1 MKNRTASIIILIL
14 LALLTA
20 PSLTL
25 GKQQPYRSPS
35 NKGPIGWDIYR
46 QLNRLPE
53 LKSGVQTLQF
63 SSYDRTGGNDDGF
76 QGTYSCLKQD
86 ASGCVIADYKG
97 SGEIESI
104 WFTRD
109 DGDVTK
115 TGNIQIILD
124 GKKVVDAPLQD
135 VVDGKLGAPF
145 IYPLVANADQSS
157 GGVYIKIPMPFKES
171 MRVITK
177 KNPLFYHVTY
187 RAFSNS
193 DGVKTFDS
201 SDKALDVIDMLKHS
215 GIQNPIPKQP
225 KAKKKFKDFHLS
237 PGEKV
242 TLTDLNG
249 PGRISEFRLRIPQIV
264 GPKIGKRV
272 TDDGRAFGKGGY
284 SEYKAKIN
292 PNNDG
297 IRLTRRYDPG
307 IGQQKASILVDGVVA
322 GEWSGLPQSAT
333 WADQSVEIPASFTKG
348 KSEITIR
355 NVFVSSNLDFNE
367 FTYWVDSKLNN
378 EWVRTD
384 TMNIGPN
391 SVSDE
396 TAHNYKIVGQT
407 WSGVRNNNYPN
418 TGDVAVIAASDDVL
432 QNTRVRM
439 YFDGELTV
447 DSPLGEFFGSAL
459 GEYDVRSL
467 FFAMDTA
474 PDGWYSSWWPM
485 PYGLSAKIE
494 LYNGSTHDIK
504 SGQSQVT
511 FEKSGQWEKGQWEK
525 EPGLNKIYGYFKT
538 TSVRGETTP
547 GVDWQFLK
555 AIGKGTIVGVT
566 HTMEGKD
573 LTRHYLEGDERVFV
587 NEATVPQIPG
597 TGTEDFYEG
606 GWYFNRGT
614 FTNPI
619 NGNPAHENTSFGSK
633 YDSTGAYRLF
643 IGDEISFNTSVR
655 FGIEHGPTND
665 IPATYGSTTYW
676 YGNN

>member
-1 MKNRTASIIILIL
+1 MKNRISTIIILISL
-14 LALLTA
+14 VLLTA
-20 PSLTL
+20 PSLTF
-25 GKQQPYRSPS
+25 GKQKPDRSLS

-46 QLNRLPE
+46 NLHRLPE
-53 LKSGVQTLQF
+53 IKSGVQTHQF
-63 SSYDRTGGNDDGF
+63 SSYDRTGGNNDGF
-76 QGTYSCLKQD
+76 EGTYSCLQQD
-86 ASGCVIADYKG
+86 ANGCVIADYKG

-109 DGDVTK
+109 EGNVTK
-115 TGNIQIILD
+115 TGSIQIILD
-124 GKKVVDAPLQD
+124 GKVVVDAPLQD

-177 KNPLFYHVTY
+177 NNPLFYHVTY

-193 DGVKTFDS
+193 DGVKLFDP
-201 SDKALDVIDMLKHS
+201 SDKALDVIDMLKHA
-215 GIQNPIPKQP
+215 GTQNPIPKQP
-225 KAKKKFKDFHLS
+225 TAIKLSKDFHLAA
-237 PGEKV
+237 GEKV

-272 TDDGRAFGKGGY
+272 TDDGRAFGKDGY
-284 SEYKAKIN
+284 SEYIAKIN
-292 PNNDG
+292 PNNKG
-297 IRLTRRYDPG
+297 IRLTRRYDPVVD
-307 IGQQKASILVDGVVA
+307 QQKAIILVDGDVA
-322 GEWSGLPQSAT
+322 GEWSGLPQSGG

-348 KSEITIR
+348 KTQITIR
-355 NVFVSSNLDFNE
+355 NVFVSADLDFNE

-384 TMNIGPN
+384 TISIGPN
-391 SVSDE
+391 SVNDE
-396 TAHNYKIVGQT
+396 AAHNYQIVGQT
-407 WSGVRNNNYPN
+407 WSGFRNYNYPS
-418 TGDVAVIAASDDVL
+418 TGDVAVIAASDAVL
-432 QNTRVRM
+432 QNTRIRM
-439 YFDGELTV
+439 YFDDELTV

-485 PYGLSAKIE
+485 SYGHSTKIE
-494 LYNGSTHDIK
+494 LYNGSTHDIT
-504 SGQSQVT
+504 SAESQVT
-511 FEKSGQWEKGQWEK
+511 FNKLGQSEKDT
-525 EPGLNKIYGYFKT
+525 GYFRT

-547 GVDWQFLK
+547 EVDWQFLK

-573 LTRHYLEGDERVFV
+573 LTRQYLEGDERVFE
-587 NEATVPQIPG
+587 NEAAVPQIHG

-619 NGNPAHENTSFGSK
+619 NGNPAHEISSFGSK
-633 YDSTGAYRLF
+633 YDSTGCYRLF
-643 IGDEISFNTSVR
+643 IGDAISFKTSVK
-655 FGIEHGPTND
+655 FGIEHGPKND
-665 IPATYGSTTYW
+665 LPATYGSTTYW
-676 YGNN
+676 YGKN